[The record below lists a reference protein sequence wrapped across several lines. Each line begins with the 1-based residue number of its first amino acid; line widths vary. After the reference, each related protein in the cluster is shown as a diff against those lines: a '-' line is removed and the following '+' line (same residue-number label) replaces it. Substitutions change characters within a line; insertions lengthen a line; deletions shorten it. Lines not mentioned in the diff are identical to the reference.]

1 MNGRMRAIVKA
12 APGPGAEM
20 RTVSIPQVG
29 PNDVLVK
36 VQAVS
41 LCGTD
46 KHIYEWNEWA
56 ASRIKTPRVIGH
68 EMAGA
73 IVEVGDEVSGLKPGD
88 FVSSESHIV
97 CGHCFQCRNNQ
108 AHICSNLL
116 ILGVDTDGIFAEY
129 AVLSARN
136 AWKNDR
142 RISPDVA
149 SMQDAMGNAVYT
161 ALSGEIVG
169 NTVAVIGCGPIGL
182 GAIPV
187 CKAAGAKLVIATDV
201 SDYRMQIASRL
212 GADMVLNP
220 QKIDVVKAA
229 LDATDGV
236 GVDVMLEMSG
246 HPTAIAQGFNML
258 RRGGRA
264 SLLGLTD
271 KPMLADLNN
280 WIIFKG
286 ATVLGISGRELFRT
300 WDKMAALQVSSLVD
314 FSPIITHRFPL
325 EDFEKGFALM
335 HEGNCGKVVLFPD
348 GDSFP

>member
-1 MNGRMRAIVKA
+1 M
-12 APGPGAEM
+12 APRSTEADIE
-20 RTVSIPQVG
+20 R
-29 PNDVLVK
+29 ND
-36 VQAVS
+36 
-41 LCGTD
+41 
-46 KHIYEWNEWA
+46 
-56 ASRIKTPRVIGH
+56 IG
-68 EMAGA
+68 
-73 IVEVGDEVSGLKPGD
+73 L
-88 FVSSESHIV
+88 
-97 CGHCFQCRNNQ
+97 
-108 AHICSNLL
+108 
-116 ILGVDTDGIFAEY
+116 
-129 AVLSARN
+129 
-136 AWKNDR
+136 
-142 RISPDVA
+142 
-149 SMQDAMGNAVYT
+149 
-161 ALSGEIVG
+161 
-169 NTVAVIGCGPIGL
+169 AVIGCGPIGL

-220 QKIDVVKAA
+220 QKTDVVKAA

-335 HEGNCGKVVLFPD
+335 HEGNCGKVVLFPN
-348 GDSFP
+348 GE